1 MTDFTGLTPPPPPE
15 EKPERWPFWSYTDL
29 LYFIG
34 FALPSLLGGALL
46 VKVIAALLHLNVQ
59 HKIFELLPAQF
70 TGYGILFFLLWAL
83 FKLEYD
89 RPLWSSLGWV
99 KSSRN
104 LAVTA
109 GWGFLLAIGVAL
121 LSAAMHTPDV
131 ESPMK
136 ELLSDRTSII
146 LVGVFGVTLG
156 PFFEEMIFRGFMQP
170 LFVRS
175 LGVIPG
181 IIAAAVPFG
190 LLHLQQYAFSWRHG
204 LLITLAGA
212 AFGWVRHISR
222 STRASIFMHAAYN
235 STFFLALAFQGKNLP
250 HT

>member
-1 MTDFTGLTPPPPPE
+1 MTDFTGLPEPPPE
-15 EKPERWPFWSYTDL
+15 DKPERVPFWSYTDL

-46 VKVIAALLHLNVQ
+46 MKGITALLHLRVQ

-70 TGYGILFFLLWAL
+70 AGYGIMFLLLWAL
-83 FKLEYD
+83 FKMEYG

-99 KSSRN
+99 KSGRN
-104 LAVTA
+104 VVNTFSLGILLALAV
-109 GWGFLLAIGVAL
+109 GL
-121 LSAAMHTPDV
+121 LSALLRMPDIDTPMQ
-131 ESPMK
+131 EF
-136 ELLSDRTSII
+136 LSDRTSVIV
-146 LVGVFGVTLG
+146 VGIFGVTLG

-175 LGVIPG
+175 VGAVGG
-181 IIAAAVPFG
+181 IILAAVPFG

-204 LLITLAGA
+204 LLIMVAGA
-212 AFGWVRHISR
+212 AFGWIRHVTG
-222 STRASIFMHAAYN
+222 STRASVLMHSAYN